1 MALTIENTRMELQCY
16 PMDVTLSDGST
27 GVSANEYV
35 SHVAVGYTATDEDG
49 VTAYVD
55 GIVSLAAPENK
66 EPSAFAAFS
75 SLSKSWGDAIAEQWR
90 TDNGVDDRLTAD
102 IEIIKSKPI
111 VVAAPWDV
119 A

>member
-27 GVSANEYV
+27 GVSADEYV

-55 GIVSLAAPENK
+55 GMVSLAAPESK
-66 EPSAFAAFS
+66 DPATFTAFS
-75 SLSKSWGDAIAEQWR
+75 SLQKSWGDAIAEQWR
-90 TDNGVDDRLTAD
+90 IDNGVDAKLISDV
-102 IEIIKSKPI
+102 EIIRQRPKI
-111 VVAAPWDV
+111 VSSPWDT